1 MSIKTAL
8 LIIVTLLGIAACGR
22 NGTLPEIDGN
32 GIVHGKSLTSKSDV
46 AKSIVAIVLETADGS
61 ALCTGTILDESTVL
75 TAAHCVDETPNKI
88 SVVFATNIKAAKK
101 DNVRSVDS
109 IAQNPKWKKSH
120 AGAGDLA
127 VIHFAGG
134 LPQGYQPVTL
144 AKKTFKPTA
153 GEEVIMAGYG
163 VSDGKKESGE
173 GVLRETK
180 TTILGTMNKDQI
192 ATDGHTSS
200 VCFGDSG
207 GPAFAEV
214 KGELVQ
220 WGVAHSVL
228 NKECNE
234 SSMHTSLMVYE
245 AWIKLEMK
253 RLSKTK

>member
-8 LIIVTLLGIAACGR
+8 LAMVTLLGIAACGR

-46 AKSIVAIVLETADGS
+46 AKSIVAIVLENAEGA
-61 ALCTGTILDESTVL
+61 ALCTGTILDESTIL
-75 TAAHCVDETPNKI
+75 TAAHCVDETSKKI
-88 SVVFATNIKAAKK
+88 FVVFATNIKAAKK
-101 DNVRSVDS
+101 ENVRAADA
-109 IAQNPKWKKSH
+109 IAQNPRWKKSH
-120 AGAGDLA
+120 DGAGDLA
-127 VIHFAGG
+127 VIHFTGG
-134 LPQGYQPVTL
+134 LPEGYESVSL
-144 AKKTFKPTA
+144 AKKTFKLTA
-153 GEEVIMAGYG
+153 GEEVVMAGYG
-163 VSDGKKESGE
+163 VSNGKKESGA
-173 GVLRETK
+173 GALRETK

-214 KGELVQ
+214 KGALVQ

-234 SSMHTSLMVYE
+234 SSMHTSVMQYE
-245 AWIKLEMK
+245 TWIKSEMK
-253 RLSKTK
+253 KLSKKK